1 MNKGL
6 MMGLGL
12 LVLIMGFLPI
22 LSEWGYMPVA
32 LSFIPIS
39 GMIYNIV
46 IMVLGALVIWFARKS
61 F

>member
-1 MNKGL
+1 MSKGL
-6 MMGLGL
+6 LMILGL

-32 LSFIPIS
+32 LNFIPVT

-46 IMVLGALVIWFARKS
+46 IMVLGALVIWFAKKS
-61 F
+61 Y